1 LLDSWSEIVAIIN
14 RSNRNLAAVVR
25 DCPPVAV
32 EEDLVTL
39 CARSRFHKDQL
50 ESDQAKE
57 LVGTAISE
65 SFGQRCRIRCLLT
78 PDTPTEGTSEDDLQQ
93 LTEDPVIK
101 AGLELGGQI
110 GTVR

>member
-1 LLDSWSEIVAIIN
+1 MLDAWSEIAANIN

-32 EEDLVTL
+32 DEDLVTL

-57 LVGTAISE
+57 LVGKAIGE
-65 SFGQRCRIRCLLT
+65 SLGQRYRIRCVLT
-78 PDTPTEGTSEDDLQQ
+78 PDTPQKGTSEDDLQQ